1 MSQSNKKLPLGI
13 FLQNVGLISS
23 QQLENA
29 LEIQSQYTQM
39 KIGEILVL
47 QEEIKPQTLDF
58 FVHKWREIKEEGQ
71 QFPIGYYFKNAS
83 LLDEQQIQAILKDQK
98 QTKLKFGELVVKKG
112 WLKQRTVNFFL
123 NNLSIRPPQLIS
135 LVMLEQYNQDTLHL
149 ERKYANPP
157 LILSRILAWSGGN
170 PKLTKIICHI
180 FANSNFNIPAGLEA
194 NAVDQFVE
202 GSLIKNWQTTKVG
215 NYIRNVKENL
225 VKNSRCNTINL
236 LKEYREIILSGS
248 KVNQKTKEQEE
259 LLVLGVIVEEKN
271 KLRVSNLI
279 YQQIFNQD
287 WISEQIAKLQQKT
300 EEGDVALINHDA
312 GKMTL
317 SSLED
322 IDEHISHNQ
331 ENNVDTDVNE
341 IHEITRHNRAD
352 KIPEPITKIGS
363 LMTLAGIIL
372 LIPLILAINNYYSL
386 TKLQQKQPADS
397 LIERDNLRQFCREIH
412 FNDSSSSLTL
422 ISQLEQRKQEMLKS
436 FPRTME
442 VFPANCETALNKLRV
457 LAAPP
462 PRKENR
468 VFEANRHLCKIPSNS
483 EVYLEAEVWLDHWY
497 QSPSWG
503 KKTKFYLNQI
513 TKNDPSKCPAG
524 HFAKN
529 GEQKK

>member
-29 LEIQSQYTQM
+29 LEIQSKYTQM

-71 QFPIGYYFKNAS
+71 QFPIGYYLKNAS
-83 LLDEQQIQAILKDQK
+83 LLDEQQIQSILKEQQ

-112 WLKQRTVNFFL
+112 LLKQRTINFFL
-123 NNLSIRPPQLIS
+123 NNLSIRPPKLIS

-157 LILSRILAWSGGN
+157 LILSRILAWSGGS
-170 PKLTKIICHI
+170 PKLTKIICHV

-215 NYIRNVKENL
+215 NYIRTVKENL
-225 VKNSRCNTINL
+225 VNNSRCNTINL

-259 LLVLGVIVEEKN
+259 LLVLGVVVEEKN

-287 WISEQIAKLQQKT
+287 WISEQITKLQQKS
-300 EEGDVALINHDA
+300 EKGNAALIKHDDV
-312 GKMTL
+312 KIES

-331 ENNVDTDVNE
+331 ENNDDTDVNE
-341 IHEITRHNRAD
+341 IHEITRHDRAD
-352 KIPEPITKIGS
+352 KIPEPINKIGS
-363 LMTLAGIIL
+363 LMTLAGLVL
-372 LIPLILAINNYYSL
+372 LIPLILAINNYYSQ
-386 TKLQQKQPADS
+386 TQLQQKQPAES
-397 LIERDNLRQFCREIH
+397 PMTANKLRQFCREIH
-412 FNDSSSSLTL
+412 FDDSSSSLTL
-422 ISQLEQRKQEMLKS
+422 ISKLEQRKQEMLKS

-442 VFPANCETALNKLRV
+442 VFPTNCETALNKLRV
-457 LAAPP
+457 LAAPQLG
-462 PRKENR
+462 KKNR
-468 VFEANRHLCKIPSNS
+468 VFEAIRHLCKIPSNS

-503 KKTKFYLNQI
+503 KQTKFYLNQI
-513 TKNDPSKCPAG
+513 TKNENLNCPAA
-524 HFAKN
+524 HFAN
-529 GEQKK
+529 NSEQKK